1 MEPRTQRGYLLLADL
16 SGFTAFLSVSELE
29 HAHDV
34 LGELIGLIV
43 GRLTPGLQLV
53 EVEGDAV
60 YVYAPEA
67 ALPSGETLLNLIDDT
82 YVAFRDRVD
91 AIQRHSTCLC
101 NACRSVL
108 LLDLKFIAH
117 YGEYILQ
124 EVAGS
129 RKPLGS
135 DVNLVHR
142 LLKNSV
148 AEATGW
154 RAYALVTQAA
164 AERLAIPTEGMHVEV
179 QSYESLPP
187 TRTFSFDL
195 HARYEI
201 LTATRHV
208 IVPPEQSDLRF
219 TFELPVPP
227 AEAWDWLNDPL
238 KRTRWEG
245 QTVQAARAAAGRKGV
260 GTATHCIHGSNVR
273 VIQTILDWHPF
284 EYFTYESR
292 NPTSKRPDSVS
303 TVVLQPCPAGT
314 AVDFR
319 VHVDL
324 KPRLLGVLMYRLMA
338 GPEYRRAIAKLS
350 ELASSPPA

>member
-1 MEPRTQRGYLLLADL
+1 MEPRTQHGYLLLADL
-16 SGFTAFLSVSELE
+16 SGFTAFLSASELE

-34 LGELIGLIV
+34 LGELIELII
-43 GRLTPGLQLV
+43 GRLTPGLQLI

-60 YVYAPEA
+60 YVYAPEL
-67 ALPSGETLLNLIDDT
+67 ALPSGEELLRLIDDT

-91 AIQRHSTCLC
+91 AIQRHSTCPC

-117 YGEYILQ
+117 FGEYILQ

-148 AEATGW
+148 GEATGW
-154 RAYALVTQAA
+154 RAYALLTQPAV
-164 AERLAIPTEGMHVEV
+164 ERLAIPTQGMHVQV
-179 QSYESLPP
+179 QTYESLPP

-195 HARYEI
+195 HARYEA
-201 LTATRHV
+201 LTAARHV
-208 IVPPEQSDLRF
+208 VVPPEQSDLRF

-227 AEAWDWLNDPL
+227 ADAWDWLNDPM

-245 QTVQAARAAAGRKGV
+245 LPVEASRSAAGRKGV
-260 GTATHCIHGSNVR
+260 GTATHCMHGSKVR

-284 EYFTYESR
+284 EYFTYEFQESHLQAAGLR
-292 NPTSKRPDSVS
+292 LDRRAATLSGRDGYRFPRP
-303 TVVLQPCPAGT
+303 CRHAAAPAG
-314 AVDFR
+314 R
-319 VHVDL
+319 PHVSPDG
-324 KPRLLGVLMYRLMA
+324 RA
-338 GPEYRRAIAKLS
+338 GIS
-350 ELASSPPA
+350 ASDCQAR

>member
-1 MEPRTQRGYLLLADL
+1 MDTRTQHGYLLLADL
-16 SGFTAFLSVSELE
+16 SGFTAFLSASELE

-43 GRLTPGLQLV
+43 SGLTPGLQLV

-60 YVYAPEA
+60 YVYAPDA
-67 ALPSGETLLNLIDDT
+67 ALTSGDVLLRLIDDT

-91 AIQRHSTCLC
+91 AIQRHSTCTC

-108 LLDLKFIAH
+108 LLDLKVIVH

-148 AEATGW
+148 SEATGW
-154 RAYALVTQAA
+154 HAYALLTEPAV
-164 AERLAIPTEGMHVEV
+164 ERLRIPVDGLHAQIET
-179 QSYESLPP
+179 YESLRPI
-187 TRTFSFDL
+187 RTYSFDL
-195 HARYEI
+195 HSRYERR
-201 LTATRHV
+201 TASRHV
-208 IVPPEQSDLRF
+208 VVPPEQADLRF
-219 TFELPVPP
+219 QFDLPLSPP
-227 AEAWDWLNDPL
+227 DAWDWLNDPA
-238 KRTRWEG
+238 KRSLWEG
-245 QTVQAARAAAGRKGV
+245 LPVLPAAGRKGT
-260 GTATHCIHGSNVR
+260 GSATHCMHGTKVR

-284 EYFTYESR
+284 EYFTFESR
-292 NPTSKRPDSVS
+292 NPSSRRPDSIS
-303 TVVLQPCPAGT
+303 TVVLQPQPGGT

-319 VHVDL
+319 VRVDMR
-324 KPRLLGVLMYRLMA
+324 PRLLGVFVYRLVA
-338 GPEYRRAIAKLS
+338 TPEYRRSITKLG
-350 ELASSPPA
+350 ELTRTLAV